1 MTWLKNLN
9 PTIPPSPTVE
19 RHVPVLDGL
28 RGVAS
33 FWVLLA
39 HVQMLSG
46 LPYTPILSWGGLAVD
61 LFMLISGF
69 LMTHQYML
77 RREREPWEQPASWGK
92 FWLRRFFRIAPL
104 YYVMLFAS
112 LAAGAYLWNMR
123 EILGALYE
131 PAMTLPERYLD
142 TSVGNIFMHMSMLFG
157 FVPHYAFRTPLPDWS
172 IGLEMQFYF
181 FFPFLILLCQRI
193 GLIAAGVL
201 AMGACLALWAL
212 FPTYFAA
219 FAMPAFLPIKLY
231 VFFIGIWV
239 ASSRVVGS
247 MRLPLV
253 VAVLTCVGSY
263 IATGYTEAIAR
274 LLMVVGFFYL
284 FDNGTLPRIPGIDT
298 LRAGVVRLCSAR
310 PAVFLGDT
318 SYAVYLVHLLVLMPV
333 AGNFALREWYRDL
346 GQWDRFA
353 LCFAVS
359 TPIIYALAWALHVCV
374 ERPGIAAGRAVVQ
387 WPGFGGAV
395 RMRRAPTDGPV

>member
-1 MTWLKNLN
+1 MTWIKQLN
-9 PTIPPSPTVE
+9 PTIPADAQVA

-28 RGVAS
+28 RGIAS

-46 LPYTPILSWGGLAVD
+46 LRYTPVLSWGGLAVD

-77 RREREPWEQPASWGK
+77 RRDREPWEARSSWSR

-104 YYVMLFAS
+104 YYVMLFVS

-131 PAMTLPERYLD
+131 PAVTLPERYLD
-142 TSVGNIFMHMSMLFG
+142 MGFGNVFMHLSFLFG
-157 FVPHYAFRTPLPDWS
+157 MVPHYAFRTPLPDWS

-181 FFPFLILLCQRI
+181 VFPFLILLCQRI
-193 GLIAAGVL
+193 GIVAAGL
-201 AMGACLALWAL
+201 LSIGACLALRAL
-212 FPTYFAA
+212 IPGYFEG

-231 VFFIGIWV
+231 MFFIGMWA
-239 ASSRVVGS
+239 ASARVTGS
-247 MRLPLV
+247 MRTPFV
-253 VAVLTCVGSY
+253 VAVLICFGTYLG
-263 IATGYTEAIAR
+263 TGLTEALAR

-284 FDNGTLPRIPGIDT
+284 FDNGSLWRIPGVDKV
-298 LRAGVVRLCSAR
+298 RAAVVRVCSSR

-333 AGNFALREWYRDL
+333 AGNFALRAGYRNLAEWE
-346 GQWDRFA
+346 RFG
-353 LCFAVS
+353 LCFVIA
-359 TPIIYALAWALHVCV
+359 TPIIYALAWVLHLCI
-374 ERPGIAAGRAVVQ
+374 ERPGISMGRSVVEGVSRA
-387 WPGFGGAV
+387 WLP
-395 RMRRAPTDGPV
+395 RMRRAPTDGSV